1 MISSSDIIARS
12 NQHTDSQHLSHLN
25 NYHPQMASYILWVPS
40 TIITAHSDT
49 LIVQE
54 ENSPGVTSLCA
65 TNRSNLWNQ
74 WTLFCIFI
82 LTPLSL
88 LLMTLCVPLD
98 IFLEIINLSVTS
110 SVVEIHPTFDSW
122 IFDMVSFPNKCQYGV
137 PWPQEKH
144 IWKKWLPYF
153 PSIKIK
159 FLPRPSP
166 ELVQTNTL
174 IYCVTYFS
182 VGLLSPFS
190 TILSP
195 LYMVILYWPPPHF
208 WYQTI

>member
-1 MISSSDIIARS
+1 MIHWLYKKKIARES
-12 NQHTDSQHLSHLN
+12 LHC
-25 NYHPQMASYILWVPS
+25 VPPTGQTCGINEPS
-40 TIITAHSDT
+40 S
-49 LIVQE
+49 V
-54 ENSPGVTSLCA
+54 
-65 TNRSNLWNQ
+65 
-74 WTLFCIFI
+74 FFI
-82 LTPLSL
+82 STPLSL

-98 IFLEIINLSVTS
+98 IFLEIIDLSVTS